1 MDEVHTWYVDTLGIS
16 IVLCGGKWSFEG
28 RAPKTESYAGE
39 DNFKTKGQT
48 LNLVC
53 WLISLRTITRHSF
66 WMQSSNNQLITMEN
80 IIYNH

>member
-1 MDEVHTWYVDTLGIS
+1 MKFILGMLIHWSIS

-53 WLISLRTITRHSF
+53 
-66 WMQSSNNQLITMEN
+66 
-80 IIYNH
+80 